1 MFIIDHLKF
10 FDLLNRIAVGALK
23 WVLFPL
29 FDGNVIKDAFHSP
42 SVFTV
47 FRRWIHSELWFKQRM
62 VSSNR
67 TQLCLIKPTLWVG
80 PQENNNR
87 AFKHSERC
95 CYNKRPIIK
104 GLNIYQ
110 QI

>member
-10 FDLLNRIAVGALK
+10 FDLLSRIAVGVVVLA
-23 WVLFPL
+23 LFPL
-29 FDGNVIKDAFHSP
+29 FDGEVIKDAFHSP

-47 FRRWIHSELWFKQRM
+47 LRRWMHSELWCKQRM
-62 VSSNR
+62 VNSNR
-67 TQLCLIKPTLWVG
+67 TRLCSIKPPSCLSTG
-80 PQENNNR
+80 EKNNR

-104 GLNIYQ
+104 GLNLHQ
-110 QI
+110 QT